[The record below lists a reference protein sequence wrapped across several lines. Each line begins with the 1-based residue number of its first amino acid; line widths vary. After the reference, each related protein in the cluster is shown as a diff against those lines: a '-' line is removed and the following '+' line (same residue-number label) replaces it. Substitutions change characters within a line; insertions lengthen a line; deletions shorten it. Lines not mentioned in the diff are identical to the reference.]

1 MPLPLSYHPISGR
14 HSLIKDAA
22 VSSGAVLTPTR
33 LTEDRS

>member
-14 HSLIKDAA
+14 RTLIKDAA
-22 VSSGAVLTPTR
+22 VSSGALLTPTR